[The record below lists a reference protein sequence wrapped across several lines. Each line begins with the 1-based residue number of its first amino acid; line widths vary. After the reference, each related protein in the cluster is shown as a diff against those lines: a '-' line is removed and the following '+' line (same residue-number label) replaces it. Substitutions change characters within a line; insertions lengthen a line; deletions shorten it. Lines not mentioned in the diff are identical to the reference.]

1 VRLNE
6 YIYVEYSVES
16 SADLVIMAE
25 NCKATKDGSF
35 YSWPQYNIIQNGCPR
50 DNSLDYSYDPTR
62 SYQQFKMKTFR
73 FFNDYDT
80 VFFHCELLAC
90 HRYSSNSR
98 CKTSCL
104 NNRKRKRRGVT
115 RDEQEQKESTTKK
128 VLTGGPLR
136 IREKQEIEDTGQSN
150 QAALIGGVAGASA
163 VGLIAII
170 ALAVLFVKY
179 RIARLMMNRNKVGDL
194 YTTQDEQMSRK
205 NAYVQ
210 EDDMIEKEDS
220 L

>member
-1 VRLNE
+1 MFV
-6 YIYVEYSVES
+6 
-16 SADLVIMAE
+16 
-25 NCKATKDGSF
+25 
-35 YSWPQYNIIQNGCPR
+35 
-50 DNSLDYSYDPTR
+50 
-62 SYQQFKMKTFR
+62 
-73 FFNDYDT
+73 
-80 VFFHCELLAC
+80 
-90 HRYSSNSR
+90 
-98 CKTSCL
+98 
-104 NNRKRKRRGVT
+104 
-115 RDEQEQKESTTKK
+115 
-128 VLTGGPLR
+128 
-136 IREKQEIEDTGQSN
+136 DTGQSN